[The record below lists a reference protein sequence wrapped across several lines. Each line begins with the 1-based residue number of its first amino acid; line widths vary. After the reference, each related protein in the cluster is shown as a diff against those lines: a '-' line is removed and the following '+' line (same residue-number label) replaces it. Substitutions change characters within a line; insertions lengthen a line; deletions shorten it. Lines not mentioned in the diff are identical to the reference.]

1 MGGLYKWLA
10 KVLANRLKPVVV
22 KVISKAQNTFV
33 EGRQIL
39 DPALVANETIVS
51 ILKSNECAVMCKLD
65 IEKTYGHVDKS
76 FLLSVLS
83 MMGFGEKW
91 LGWM

>member
-51 ILKSNECAVMCKLD
+51 ILVE
-65 IEKTYGHVDKS
+65 
-76 FLLSVLS
+76 LLGL
-83 MMGFGEKW
+83 FW
-91 LGWM
+91 LQS